1 MIKTK
6 TYTSLFI
13 LFSFLCLAQK
23 TPNKKITVRKH
34 PCCDSLSVR
43 LGVIRHSDTIS
54 YNQLSNLHG
63 LGVSFKNCIYFATA
77 TIISFEVSINN
88 SKPQFVKGNIY
99 AFDKHLE
106 LKSGGEVV
114 ITNCI
119 VDCKNESKESKT
131 VTLPE
136 RRLIVTRQ
144 E

>member
-6 TYTSLFI
+6 IYTSLFI

-34 PCCDSLSVR
+34 PCCDSLSIR
-43 LGVIRHSDTIS
+43 LGAIRHSDTIS
-54 YNQLSNLHG
+54 YNRLSNLHG
-63 LGVSFKNCIYFATA
+63 LGVSFKNCINYVTA
-77 TIISFEVSINN
+77 TIISFEIRINK
-88 SKPQFVKGNIY
+88 SKPQFVKGNVYNFENSI
-99 AFDKHLE
+99 E
-106 LKSGGEVV
+106 LKSGGEIV
-114 ITNCI
+114 ITNCV
-119 VDCKNESKESKT
+119 VDCKNESKESKI